1 MMSLSIFLGAY
12 PPEIR
17 ERFLATQSLVASLLP
32 DAEQVL
38 DLPAKM
44 LAFTYGT
51 GYKDIICVLIPS
63 RNGLKLSFSQG
74 AILSNNTQLLEG
86 NGKKSRYVEIKNITM
101 LQNPELQKLIRK
113 ALIIYNE
120 QKR

>member
-12 PPEIR
+12 PIEIR
-17 ERFLATQSLVASLLP
+17 ERFLAAQSLVVSLLP

-44 LAFTYGT
+44 LAFTYGS
-51 GYKDIICVLIPS
+51 GYKDVICVLIPS

-74 AILSNNTQLLEG
+74 AVLSNNTQLLEG
-86 NGKKSRYVEIKNITM
+86 NGKKSRYVEIKNIAM
-101 LQNPELQKLIRK
+101 LQNPDLQKLIRK

>member
-1 MMSLSIFLGAY
+1 MSLSIFLGAY
-12 PPEIR
+12 PIEIR
-17 ERFLATQSLVASLLP
+17 ERFLATQLLVVSLLP

-44 LAFTYGT
+44 LAFTYGS
-51 GYKDIICVLIPS
+51 GYKDMICVLIPS
-63 RNGLKLSFSQG
+63 RNGLKLNFSQG

-86 NGKKSRYVEIKNITM
+86 NGKKSRYVEIKNIAM